1 MAAAES
7 LELDATAQAE
17 LVRAGQ
23 VSPAELVE
31 DAIAR
36 VEALNPD
43 LNAVIHELFDEARE
57 AARGELPDGP
67 FRGVPFM
74 LKDLG
79 ATLTGQPL
87 HLGMQVLKDAGFRAP
102 IDSFLAQ
109 RFRDAGLVTIAKT
122 NTPELGI
129 LPTTEPAAYGAT
141 RNPWD
146 TGRTTGGSSGGS
158 AAAVASG
165 MVAIA
170 HANDGGGS
178 IRIPAA
184 NCGLFGL
191 KPTRQRISEGPLV
204 GDVMSGLTAEF
215 AVTRSVRDAARLL
228 DAVAGPAP
236 GDPYVAPPASR
247 PYAAEL
253 ERDPSPLRIGFVEH
267 PPVPGLRSHDDCV
280 AAVHATRELLVSLGH
295 RVEDSSP
302 VGPGEAEALEL
313 EDTFLTRWA
322 AGQAASLDQLSSLLG
337 RELGA
342 ADVEPLTW
350 ALAEV
355 GRERSGGRY
364 LRDVGVHQMVS
375 RAIAAWFEGGF
386 DLLLTPTLAEPP
398 VALGTFDD
406 SGDDPMRAFYRAI
419 PSGAFTA
426 LFNATGQPAVSLPLH
441 WSPEGLP
448 IGVQLVAAFGREDLL
463 IGLSAQLERARPWAA
478 RTPGVFAGRDTGVLD
493 G

>member
-322 AGQAASLDQLSSLLG
+322 AGQAASLGQLSSLLG

-355 GRERSGGRY
+355 GRERSGGALPARRRRAPDG
-364 LRDVGVHQMVS
+364 LAGDRGVVRGRLRPAPDADPGRAAGGARDVRRLGGRPDAGLLPSDSVGRVHSALQRH
-375 RAIAAWFEGGF
+375 RA
-386 DLLLTPTLAEPP
+386 
-398 VALGTFDD
+398 
-406 SGDDPMRAFYRAI
+406 
-419 PSGAFTA
+419 
-426 LFNATGQPAVSLPLH
+426 
-441 WSPEGLP
+441 
-448 IGVQLVAAFGREDLL
+448 
-463 IGLSAQLERARPWAA
+463 
-478 RTPGVFAGRDTGVLD
+478 AGRLAATSLEP
-493 G
+493 